1 MADLFE
7 LEIEQANRR
16 AAERLAREPHAIAA
30 RYDARRRLIVITL
43 ITGEDVTF
51 ALDQIRKLAG
61 AASADLAEIEISPS
75 GYGLHFPRLNADVWL
90 PALRVQEQG

>member
-1 MADLFE
+1 MDPFDQ
-7 LEIEQANRR
+7 EIANQR

-30 RYDARRRLIVITL
+30 RYDAWRRLMVITL
-43 ITGEDVTF
+43 TTGEDVRF
-51 ALDQIRKLAG
+51 ALDQIRRLAS
-61 AASADLAEIEISPS
+61 AAAADLAEIEISPS